1 MDVKQL
7 IKPISGLSRSKKVIL
22 AVVAIGVGIA
32 GLNMFGN
39 KKEEKEL
46 IYSPYTVEKGEV
58 TTSISGSGTLEAA
71 KTYNLTASVTGDV
84 LSDDLQIGDSVS
96 KGQVLYVIDDSDAQ
110 MELSNA
116 NLSLKE
122 RQLSAQQA
130 QDAIADLSIYA
141 PISGLVKKVYVEEG
155 SMVNSGMQ
163 VFDIIDEKNCTLK
176 LAFNHTD
183 VEKFNVGDA
192 AKVILVTT
200 GDEITG
206 KVKRIGSGSY
216 INSVNAVVRD
226 VEIEFDNNGRVNN
239 GDLAAAI
246 INGIAGASEGSVE
259 GAQTVTVMAKANGTM
274 DSLKI
279 HENDYVNEGDLLA
292 VIEND
297 NTVLQGESTSLSL
310 ENARLNLQ
318 TKEDKL
324 ENYVIEAPCDGTVL
338 SKSIQEGDTI
348 SSAGTQLAIVA
359 DLSSMK
365 FTMNIDELDISKI
378 AVGQD
383 VIVTADATNQ
393 VYQGKITAIV
403 LNGTTNNGVTVY
415 PVEVTL
421 EKFEGLLPGMNVSA
435 DIITQASGE
444 TLRVPIN
451 CVSRNDLLLIDE
463 KDAKNFQEAA
473 SLQEMK
479 VNEVIKS
486 EDYPG
491 YYFLK
496 VESGVSNNE
505 YTQILTDIP
514 EGLTVYSVSN
524 SNSIGFI
531 GEPNMMENG
540 QFSGDGQF
548 STGGSVTIA
557 PMGPAGGF

>member
-1 MDVKQL
+1 ME
-7 IKPISGLSRSKKVIL
+7 I
-22 AVVAIGVGIA
+22 
-32 GLNMFGN
+32 
-39 KKEEKEL
+39 KEEKEL

-71 KTYNLTASVTGDV
+71 KTYNLMALVTGDV

-246 INGIAGASEGSVE
+246 INGIAGASEGQCRRCS
-259 GAQTVTVMAKANGTM
+259 NG
-274 DSLKI
+274 
-279 HENDYVNEGDLLA
+279 
-292 VIEND
+292 
-297 NTVLQGESTSLSL
+297 
-310 ENARLNLQ
+310 
-318 TKEDKL
+318 
-324 ENYVIEAPCDGTVL
+324 
-338 SKSIQEGDTI
+338 
-348 SSAGTQLAIVA
+348 
-359 DLSSMK
+359 
-365 FTMNIDELDISKI
+365 
-378 AVGQD
+378 
-383 VIVTADATNQ
+383 
-393 VYQGKITAIV
+393 
-403 LNGTTNNGVTVY
+403 NGNG
-415 PVEVTL
+415 
-421 EKFEGLLPGMNVSA
+421 
-435 DIITQASGE
+435 
-444 TLRVPIN
+444 
-451 CVSRNDLLLIDE
+451 
-463 KDAKNFQEAA
+463 
-473 SLQEMK
+473 
-479 VNEVIKS
+479 
-486 EDYPG
+486 
-491 YYFLK
+491 
-496 VESGVSNNE
+496 
-505 YTQILTDIP
+505 
-514 EGLTVYSVSN
+514 
-524 SNSIGFI
+524 
-531 GEPNMMENG
+531 
-540 QFSGDGQF
+540 
-548 STGGSVTIA
+548 
-557 PMGPAGGF
+557 